1 MNHQFEPAEL
11 AHTSMCVWENIQIS
25 SMLDSD
31 SKLSRYIERLHSET
45 GVVET
50 RFAMIEFAKHIE
62 ILYAEVNNFYHEPFD
77 LEFVPACINKAFE
90 LFGHLGALPI
100 ETIRAEDMRMVW
112 VLMQGYGTQV
122 SDLLDPLAE
131 YTARH
136 CVEVRD
142 SDGELFITDYTPD
155 EQLQVL
161 GAPFFSVSRA
171 IPGTLSM
178 VISDLDSWEH
188 AQSLI
193 ATIKEISL
201 TAAAA

>member
-1 MNHQFEPAEL
+1 MDHQSEPAQL
-11 AHTSMCVWENIQIS
+11 AYTSMCVWENIQICA
-25 SMLDSD
+25 MWD
-31 SKLSRYIERLHSET
+31 SKSDLSHYIERMHFEIY
-45 GVVET
+45 VAET

-62 ILYAEVNNFYHEPFD
+62 ILYAEVSNFYHKPFD

-90 LFGHLGALPI
+90 LFGHLGALPG

-112 VLMQGYGTQV
+112 VLMQGYGTKV
-122 SDLLDPLAE
+122 RDLLDPLAE

-142 SDGELFITDYTPD
+142 SDGKTFITDYDPD
-155 EQLQVL
+155 EQLQAL
-161 GAPFFSVSRA
+161 GEPFFSVSRA
-171 IPGTLSM
+171 TPSSLPM

-193 ATIKEISL
+193 AAIKGISL